1 MIEMEFEVLD
11 IIEIDVEMGQL
22 LPSIGSSV
30 PFAFETIR
38 SHPLLGSVIGTEE
51 NTQEV

>member
-22 LPSIGSSV
+22 LPSIGSSM
-30 PFAFETIR
+30 PFAFESLR
-38 SHPLLGSVIGTEE
+38 SHALLGSVMGTEE
-51 NTQEV
+51 NVQEV